1 MKMSKACRIFL
12 VPALFIVCALQSV
25 APNHPLAALTG
36 AAAPSYAEEEWKAE
50 FEAVCKKTQDP
61 TILTIDELRDLIA
74 RCDKLK
80 SRIEKLEE
88 HVRKVPLIR
97 LKMARKLFV
106 FTLES
111 KENPTH

>member
-1 MKMSKACRIFL
+1 MRNTARFIL
-12 VPALFIVCALQSV
+12 VQVMVAVSALLPV
-25 APNHPLAALTG
+25 APDHPLVVLIG
-36 AAAPSYAEEEWKAE
+36 AAAPAYAEEGWQAE

-61 TILTIDELRDLIA
+61 TVFTADELRELIS

-111 KENPTH
+111 KENQTK

>member
-1 MKMSKACRIFL
+1 MRLSNAGRIFL
-12 VPALFIVCALQSV
+12 VPALFILCALQSGV
-25 APNHPLAALTG
+25 PNHPLVVLTG
-36 AAAPSYAEEEWKAE
+36 AAAPVCAEEGWKAE

-61 TILTIDELRDLIA
+61 TVLTSDELRELIA
-74 RCDKLK
+74 RCDTLK

-111 KENPTH
+111 REKPTR

>member
-1 MKMSKACRIFL
+1 MRNAARIILVQAVFIICGLQPVVPTHTPVMFIWAASPAC
-12 VPALFIVCALQSV
+12 
-25 APNHPLAALTG
+25 
-36 AAAPSYAEEEWKAE
+36 AEDDWQVE
-50 FEAVCKKTQDP
+50 FEAVCKKTLDP
-61 TILTIDELRDLIA
+61 TVLTAEELRILIA

-111 KENPTH
+111 KENPTQ